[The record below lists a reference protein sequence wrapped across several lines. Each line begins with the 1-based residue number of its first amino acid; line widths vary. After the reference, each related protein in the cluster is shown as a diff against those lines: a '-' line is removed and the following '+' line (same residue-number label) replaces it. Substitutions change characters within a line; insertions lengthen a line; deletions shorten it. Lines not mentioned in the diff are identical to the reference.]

1 MSGATGNKELE
12 LTFKK
17 RLVISVTLSI
27 LFGLGWAIGLA
38 GTRSLSVNYLRYS
51 FQIVFVVLSAFQGL
65 FIFIAYGLRLQKVRL
80 IWLKWLYIVVGK
92 HDLALSIATRDT
104 VRFSRPQF
112 NHNMTLG
119 TFDSNNGVELKK
131 FGAAF
136 QSSPALSCRSS
147 LETSPY
153 GGRKV
158 CSKRELSPL
167 ALRHKHTSPEST
179 KNGSL
184 KPEGSNR
191 LLVPSRGHSPSLV
204 GSLSMSSM
212 NSSTSNTETDRVT
225 PNTDRVTPNTDRVTP
240 NTDRVTPNTGRVT
253 PNTDRVTPNT
263 DRVTPNTDRVT
274 PNTGRVTPNTDRVTP
289 NTDRVTPNTDRVTPN
304 TDRRSYCVP
313 FSRSSDS
320 TQQGTWW
327 SGALYS
333 CHTPHTLVTPPQ
345 GDAAYWYNLFKSG
358 EGDYSTRHAG
368 CPVLVGSKWGKLSR
382 IHSNHF

>member
-1 MSGATGNKELE
+1 MYSIMFAHCCRCRPLGVQFWVGFVAPFGAIYLFNCVLFVVIICSISRQQAKMSGATGNKELE

-204 GSLSMSSM
+204 G
-212 NSSTSNTETDRVT
+212 
-225 PNTDRVTPNTDRVTP
+225 
-240 NTDRVTPNTGRVT
+240 
-253 PNTDRVTPNT
+253 
-263 DRVTPNTDRVT
+263 
-274 PNTGRVTPNTDRVTP
+274 
-289 NTDRVTPNTDRVTPN
+289 
-304 TDRRSYCVP
+304 
-313 FSRSSDS
+313 
-320 TQQGTWW
+320 
-327 SGALYS
+327 LYQ
-333 CHTPHTLVTPPQ
+333 CHQ
-345 GDAAYWYNLFKSG
+345 
-358 EGDYSTRHAG
+358 
-368 CPVLVGSKWGKLSR
+368 
-382 IHSNHF
+382 